1 MKKSWSR
8 KISKWKNTIKSTSTA
23 AAPTQSTSTPF
34 LKFHMKSTADEDLVD
49 PDAGEDMKSEP
60 PPSVKSTAAAG
71 VDFSEVYSLLT
82 KHQQSSNS
90 LVLPLNDPTFNHI
103 LDLLTVQGIE
113 KLADRRW
120 EQMAGKIQNAHTA
133 SSSAPAI
140 HRTDEQKEDNTAEVS
155 EELKW
160 LELQRASYQKYEELH
175 KLDLKT
181 VDEDDLVQED
191 DSSNMP
197 PNHLTA
203 ERYDRLRNVGVA
215 MNKWELRLLELKRYY
230 EERGDCDVPIQ
241 HPGVSFMQKMT
252 DSDKQYMCAHI
263 LLRLT

>member
-1 MKKSWSR
+1 
-8 KISKWKNTIKSTSTA
+8 
-23 AAPTQSTSTPF
+23 
-34 LKFHMKSTADEDLVD
+34 MKSTADEDLVD

-175 KLDLKT
+175 KLDSKT
-181 VDEDDLVQED
+181 VDEDDFVQED